1 MRSATF
7 LRGAA
12 GRLTALPGRSEA
24 EMSGQELK
32 SQNNLAS
39 SCRVKTAAR
48 GTSDG
53 KHINSVNSLE
63 VFILQH
69 LVFMTLYTVA
79 QRR

>member
-48 GTSDG
+48 GTSVG
-53 KHINSVNSLE
+53 KHINSNRLE
-63 VFILQH
+63 VFILEH
-69 LVFMTLYTVA
+69 LAFMILYTVA
-79 QRR
+79 QRH